1 MVGDDITPCDA
12 GEGLSDVSGV
22 LHGVA

>member
-1 MVGDDITPCDA
+1 MIRDDVAPCDA

-22 LHGVA
+22 LHRVA